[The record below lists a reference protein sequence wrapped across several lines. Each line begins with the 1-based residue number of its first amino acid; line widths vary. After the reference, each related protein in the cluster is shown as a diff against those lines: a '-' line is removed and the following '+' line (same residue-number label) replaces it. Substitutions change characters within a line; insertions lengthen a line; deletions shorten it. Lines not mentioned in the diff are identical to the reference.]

1 MRNRLTALLRI
12 EPHEL
17 AAVALSFAYY
27 FCLLCAYYILRPIR
41 DEMGIQGGVQNLQ
54 WVFTGTFVAMLL
66 AVPLFGW
73 AAARF
78 ERRRLVPI
86 VYYFFIA
93 NLALFYL
100 LFELDVARAWVARAF
115 FVWISVFNLFVV
127 SVFWSLMADVFS
139 NAQARR
145 LFGII
150 AAGGSAGAIV
160 GPGLTAWLAGALGP
174 AQLIPF
180 SIGLLVLAVVCV
192 HGVLRLRRH
201 DAEAPLD
208 AGAPVR
214 GGLLAGAGHVL
225 RSPYLLGIGLFILLY
240 TTLSTFLYFEQ
251 AHIVKASFS
260 DAGER
265 TRLFAMIDLSV
276 NVLTVFAQLFVMAR
290 LVERIGVALTLALIP
305 LAVAA
310 GFAVLGLYPTLAVLV
325 VFQVLRRAGNYA
337 ITRPGRE
344 VLFTVIPREDKYKSK
359 NFIDTVVYRGG
370 DAVSGW
376 AFALLSAAGLA
387 LSTIAWVAVPLALL
401 WAANGF
407 ALGRRQEVLRTEQR
421 ERAWP

>member
-1 MRNRLTALLRI
+1 MRECLNRLLRI

-17 AAVALSFAYY
+17 GAVAIAFAYY

-54 WVFTGTFVAMLL
+54 WVFTGTFAAMLL

-78 ERRRLVPI
+78 KRRRLVPV

-93 NLALFYL
+93 NLALFYF

-115 FVWISVFNLFVV
+115 FIWISVFNLFVV

-145 LFGII
+145 LFGVI
-150 AAGGSAGAIV
+150 AAGGSAGAIA
-160 GPGLTAWLAGALGP
+160 GPGLTAWLAEALGP

-180 SIGLLVLAVVCV
+180 SIGLLALAVVCV
-192 HGVLRLRRH
+192 HGVLRLRRD
-201 DAEAPLD
+201 DAHSDLAPG
-208 AGAPVR
+208 GAVH
-214 GGLLAGAGHVL
+214 GGVLAGALHVA

-251 AHIVKASFS
+251 AHIVKASFA
-260 DAGER
+260 DPGER
-265 TRLFAMIDLSV
+265 TRVFASIDLAV
-276 NVLTVFAQLFVMAR
+276 NVLTVLAQLFVMAR
-290 LVERIGVALTLALIP
+290 LVERVGVAWTLALVP
-305 LAVAA
+305 LAVGA
-310 GFAVLGLYPTLAVLV
+310 GFAALGLYPTLAVLV

-344 VLFTVIPREDKYKSK
+344 LLFTVIPREDKYKAK

-387 LSTIAWVAVPLALL
+387 LSTIAWLAVPMALV
-401 WAANGF
+401 WAASGF
-407 ALGRRQEVLRTEQR
+407 ALGRRQETLRART
-421 ERAWP
+421 PGP